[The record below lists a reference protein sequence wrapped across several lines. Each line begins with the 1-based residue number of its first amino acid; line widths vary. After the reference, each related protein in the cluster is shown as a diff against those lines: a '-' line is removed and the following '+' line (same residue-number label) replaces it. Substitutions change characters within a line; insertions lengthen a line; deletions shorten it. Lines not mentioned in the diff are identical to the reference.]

1 MFRKTHNLRT
11 RTLLYLLLLLSA
23 FALVIYWSTSY
34 LLGQSLQQFEE
45 RHAQEELE
53 RVRAVLGAQ
62 AQAMQ
67 SSSRDNA
74 IWDDTYEYMR
84 QGNRDYLVTNYTRAA
99 MHNLRADFIIF
110 LTEAG
115 QFHSAVDGHTGQPQ
129 ELSVNSATLRD
140 VLAGFAALPPDL
152 LQQGAHL
159 LRWIDR
165 TPAILAFSP
174 IHDSSG
180 SRSRRGWLVM
190 GRLLDDDGQAELTQL
205 VSTAFQLAPAA
216 AQGVQTPETP
226 PNSIRASRVLEDSLG
241 NSALRLIIQHPPILH
256 RQKHA
261 GDLLLIGNAL
271 VILLLAVLAVAALLD
286 RLILKRIRLF
296 LRLAEQRHH
305 VDEPPVWPVRGHD
318 ELDKL
323 AQSLNE
329 LMAEVHSAHANLY
342 QDARK
347 DPLTGLGN
355 RKFLG
360 ERLPLYQAMQR
371 RQPELTLVLYL
382 IDLDDFKLINDC
394 LGHAAGDALLDG
406 IAQRLRGL
414 IRASDT
420 AVRIGGDEFV
430 VLSLT
435 ESVGQGSHILAQR
448 LLEEICQP
456 LMFQDSRLAISGS
469 IGIAHATPGMSQ
481 EELLRNADI
490 AMYQAKRAGK
500 SRYAFF
506 SATMHASVQERM
518 FIEQR
523 LREALVMS
531 QLEVWFQPIVD
542 CTTLEVVMVEALARW
557 PTKSGFCPP
566 DKFIQVAEEAGLIGE
581 LGQYI
586 ARLAVHALPRLQK
599 LRPGLALNI
608 NLSVKQLLQADLVSQ
623 LCELID
629 AESLSRHSVHF
640 ELTESAFSENLDL
653 LQEQVNA
660 LVEAGFKLHL
670 DDFGTGYSSL
680 QRLQY
685 LPMSTLKLDKSFTRL
700 IDEGDERII
709 KVILSLGEQL
719 QMSVIAEG
727 VETQHQRE
735 RLQALGCRLMQGY
748 LFAKPMPE
756 RQLLDWLHARNDA
769 FSLLEQA

>member
-1 MFRKTHNLRT
+1 MTATKEVRVFRKTQNLRT

-53 RVRAVLGAQ
+53 QVRAVLDAQ

-67 SSSRDNA
+67 RSSRDYS
-74 IWDDTYEYMR
+74 IWDDTFEYLR
-84 QGNRDYLVTNYTRAA
+84 QGNRDYLTTNYTRAA
-99 MHNLRADFIIF
+99 MHNLRVDFVIF
-110 LTEAG
+110 LTDTG
-115 QFHSAVDGHTGQPQ
+115 QFHSAVDGHTGQP
-129 ELSVNSATLRD
+129 EALSVNSAQLRE
-140 VLAGFAALPPDL
+140 VLSGFAALPPDL
-152 LQQGAHL
+152 LQHGAHL

-180 SRSRRGWLVM
+180 SQPRRGWLVM

-205 VSTAFQLAPAA
+205 VSTAFQLALAA
-216 AQGVQTPETP
+216 EGVQTPRRP

-256 RQKHA
+256 RQKYA
-261 GDLLLIGNAL
+261 GDLLLIGNSL

-286 RLILKRIRLF
+286 RLILKRLRLF

-305 VDEPPVWPVRGHD
+305 VDEPPVWPVQGHD

-329 LMAEVHSAHANLY
+329 LMAEVHSAHTNLY

-360 ERLPLYQAMQR
+360 ERLPFYQAMQQ
-371 RQPELTLVLYL
+371 RQPELSLVLYL

-406 IAQRLRGL
+406 IAQRLRSL

-456 LMFQDSRLAISGS
+456 LMFQGSRLAISGS
-469 IGIAHATPGMSQ
+469 IGIAHAAPGMSQ

-506 SATMHASVQERM
+506 SAAMHASVQERM

-531 QLEVWFQPIVD
+531 QLEVWYQPIID
-542 CTTLEVVMVEALARW
+542 CTTLDVVMVEALAR
-557 PTKSGFCPP
+557 
-566 DKFIQVAEEAGLIGE
+566 
-581 LGQYI
+581 
-586 ARLAVHALPRLQK
+586 
-599 LRPGLALNI
+599 
-608 NLSVKQLLQADLVSQ
+608 
-623 LCELID
+623 
-629 AESLSRHSVHF
+629 
-640 ELTESAFSENLDL
+640 
-653 LQEQVNA
+653 
-660 LVEAGFKLHL
+660 
-670 DDFGTGYSSL
+670 
-680 QRLQY
+680 
-685 LPMSTLKLDKSFTRL
+685 
-700 IDEGDERII
+700 
-709 KVILSLGEQL
+709 
-719 QMSVIAEG
+719 
-727 VETQHQRE
+727 
-735 RLQALGCRLMQGY
+735 
-748 LFAKPMPE
+748 
-756 RQLLDWLHARNDA
+756 
-769 FSLLEQA
+769 